1 MISSWQRVGRDS
13 FTSAFSVSLDT
24 VNLTNFALY
33 TLENKALT
41 KLLIME
47 GFIHYPL
54 FINSYE
60 VSKAMPC
67 LVPLMLTIT
76 WGIDI
81 LFEKLTP

>member
-13 FTSAFSVSLDT
+13 FTNAFSVSLET

-47 GFIHYPL
+47 GFIL
-54 FINSYE
+54 EVNSYE